1 MYVCMYLCIS
11 IRSNIISIHVKGIKL
26 LINVQNKKSEGSA
39 VPNVWAAVAA
49 AVSVELHG
57 FLQAFLQAMSVDV
70 LVEGNLTR
78 EIASTF
84 ATSIVSAL
92 STLPH
97 TTSSQKG
104 SR

>member
-1 MYVCMYLCIS
+1 MYVLYVCIS
-11 IRSNIISIHVKGIKL
+11 IRYSIISIHVKEIKL

-49 AVSVELHG
+49 VVSVELHG

-92 STLPH
+92 STLPY